1 MAVYVS
7 NLTVNSGT
15 TFSQVFNLESTS
27 SNAPTD
33 LTGYSIEAQM
43 RKHAG
48 AKEPAAKFTSTIV
61 SPAAGRIRV
70 GLSTSDTAG
79 LKPGRFVYDVL
90 ITDSV
95 GEVTRVVEGSV
106 LVREGV
112 TR

>member
-7 NLTVNSGT
+7 NLTVNAGT

-27 SNAPTD
+27 SNAATD
-33 LTGYSIEAQM
+33 ITGYSVAAQM

-48 AKEPAAKFTSTIV
+48 ATTTAAKFTSTIDNA
-61 SPAAGRIRV
+61 SQGKIRV
-70 GLSTSDTAG
+70 GLSTTDTAG
-79 LKPGRFVYDVL
+79 LKEGRYVYDVL
-90 ITDSV
+90 ITDPT

-106 LVREGV
+106 LVRAGV

>member
-7 NLTVNSGT
+7 NLTVNAGT

-27 SNAPTD
+27 SNAATD
-33 LTGYSIEAQM
+33 ITGYSVAAQM

-79 LKPGRFVYDVL
+79 FTG
-90 ITDSV
+90 ITLYPAFSKYNA
-95 GEVTRVVEGSV
+95 T
-106 LVREGV
+106 L
-112 TR
+112 

>member
-7 NLTVNSGT
+7 NLTVDTGS
-15 TFSQVFNLESTS
+15 TFSQIFNLETASTNS
-27 SNAPTD
+27 ATD
-33 LTGYSIEAQM
+33 LSGYSIAAQM

-48 AKEPAAKFTSTIV
+48 ATSGTNFTATITNA
-61 SPAAGRIRV
+61 SEGTIRV
-70 GLSTSDTAG
+70 GLTTSQTTSLKAG
-79 LKPGRFVYDVL
+79 RYMYDVL
-90 ITDSV
+90 ITDGV

>member
-7 NLTVNSGT
+7 NLTVNTGT
-15 TFSQVFNLESTS
+15 TFSQIFTLESASTNS
-27 SNAPTD
+27 ATD
-33 LTGYSIEAQM
+33 LTGYTVSAQM

-48 AKEPAAKFTSTIV
+48 ASTGTAFTASIV
-61 SPAAGRIRV
+61 SPVDGTIRV
-70 GLSTSDTAG
+70 GLTTSETSVLKAG
-79 LKPGRFVYDVL
+79 RYLYDVL
-90 ITDSV
+90 ITDGV

>member
-7 NLTVNSGT
+7 NLTVNAGT

-27 SNAPTD
+27 SNAATD
-33 LTGYSIEAQM
+33 ITGYSIAAQM

-48 AKEPAAKFTSTIV
+48 AKEPTAHFTSTIDNA
-61 SPAAGRIRV
+61 SQGKIRV

-79 LKPGRFVYDVL
+79 LKEGRYVYDVL
-90 ITDSV
+90 ITDPT

-106 LVREGV
+106 LVRAGV